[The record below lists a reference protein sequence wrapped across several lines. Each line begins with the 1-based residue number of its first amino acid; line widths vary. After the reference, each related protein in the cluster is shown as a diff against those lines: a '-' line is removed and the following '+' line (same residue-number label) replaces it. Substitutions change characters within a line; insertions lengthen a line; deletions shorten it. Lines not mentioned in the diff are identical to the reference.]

1 MERGSRPLGR
11 PKTAK
16 RPCEKEAT
24 VIELTYTEQDGLLIP
39 DLVLDDQPSGTLG
52 KYGRMRKR
60 FLEQKHDGTF
70 SALVLSGTL
79 TQHLMDIDQAARD
92 QMASLIPQLAAN
104 QGVTESLKARDPLT
118 WVRRMN
124 SIRNRA
130 EEMVKNDLIYS

>member
-1 MERGSRPLGR
+1 M
-11 PKTAK
+11 
-16 RPCEKEAT
+16 
-24 VIELTYTEQDGLLIP
+24 ELTYTEKDGLLIP

-92 QMASLIPQLAAN
+92 QIATLTRQLAAAE
-104 QGVTESLKARDPLT
+104 GVTDELKSRDQMEWL
-118 WVRRMN
+118 RRMN

-130 EEMVKNDLIYS
+130 EEVVIREVVCGE